1 MKDGIK
7 FYLMNG
13 RDALTTIC
21 FWVKNKTGSH
31 ITPGFYNLIRLFF
44 ISFTDLSNVSC
55 SKQDLRLYESYLK
68 CLTLFFLKDIY
79 I

>member
-1 MKDGIK
+1 MKDGMK

-31 ITPGFYNLIRLFF
+31 ITPGFL
-44 ISFTDLSNVSC
+44 
-55 SKQDLRLYESYLK
+55 
-68 CLTLFFLKDIY
+68 
-79 I
+79 